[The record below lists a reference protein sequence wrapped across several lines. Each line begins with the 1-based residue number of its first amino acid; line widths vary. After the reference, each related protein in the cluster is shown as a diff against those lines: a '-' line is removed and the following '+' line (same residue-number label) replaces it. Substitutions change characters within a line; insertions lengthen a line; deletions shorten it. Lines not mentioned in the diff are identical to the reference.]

1 MVALVFWQ
9 QEVFCVFGFSSS
21 SSNEGDCGD
30 SDGDQGEYDNDDD

>member
-9 QEVFCVFGFSSS
+9 QEVFCVFGSSS

-30 SDGDQGEYDNDDD
+30 SDGDQGEYCDDND